1 MSLSLSML
9 SEGDWVVH
17 RQYGIG
23 QIKEREQRSISGRTA
38 EYYKVK
44 TPDSIIWLPV
54 EKIDNSWFRPIAS
67 PTEID
72 EAICILSQPATNMDP
87 NFMSRKERIQQVQ
100 SENSVPAI
108 AKLIRDLWGR
118 QQHKS
123 LSMTEQRA
131 LRRLKERL
139 ATEWAVAVDKEQAI
153 ILDELQTLL
162 EKNRFPPMQ

>member
-23 QIKEREQRSISGRTA
+23 QIKEREQRSISGVTA

-67 PTEID
+67 ATEIN
-72 EAICILSQPATNMDP
+72 EAITILSEPASLMDP

-100 SENSVPAI
+100 TENSVPAI

-131 LRRLKERL
+131 LRRLKDRL
-139 ATEWAVAVDKEQAI
+139 ATEWAVATNKKQAA

-162 EKNRFPPMQ
+162 EKNRYPPMQ